1 MRTLDSFVAI
11 FTLVIGTVASAL
23 GATTTLAGEASANEE
38 PQVQTRDEER
48 EIVTRLLEVIP
59 APERETLGLI
69 LSRTTSEQSPFRS
82 GIRHR
87 SSRSHDIYWSSGFL
101 AALKTGSDA
110 ALIADRTQSGRELV
124 TYSKYFVSTIQARW
138 GETHGRGRTEP
149 PLSFAEYLPRIR
161 AVDPERLRSA
171 VGDPLDAS
179 LNLQSLAWVT
189 AHQVE
194 HARWT
199 AQHTFIPKRIT
210 PELERAFDR
219 NASALAHEAGYA
231 PTPVFT
237 NALLFSAVEYPGQGV
252 FALCRAVGILADGF
266 AIADEEAASKRHRG
280 SASSVEQ
287 YLKAQREGFDRLRLA
302 TGCARDRAPGAGLR
316 SPQNSSDPP

>member
-1 MRTLDSFVAI
+1 MRILDSFVVI
-11 FTLVIGTVASAL
+11 FSLALGTADHAL
-23 GATTTLAGEASANEE
+23 GAIQTLAGEASKSEE
-38 PQVQTRDEER
+38 PRARDEEG
-48 EIVTRLLEVIP
+48 EIVTRLIEVLP
-59 APERETLGLI
+59 AAEREALGII
-69 LSRTTSEQSPFRS
+69 LSRTTSEESPFKS

-87 SSRSHDIYWSSGFL
+87 SSRSHDIYWSRGFL

-124 TYSKYFVSTIQARW
+124 AYSKYFVSTIQARW
-138 GETHGRGRTEP
+138 GDTHGRGRTEP

-171 VGDPLDAS
+171 VEDPLDAP

-189 AHQVE
+189 AHQIE

-199 AQHTFIPKRIT
+199 AQHSFIPKRIT

-219 NASALAHEAGYA
+219 NASALAHQAGYA

-237 NALLFSAVEYPGQGV
+237 NALLFSAVEYPDRGV

-266 AIADEEAASKRHRG
+266 AIADAEPASKRHRG
-280 SASSVEQ
+280 SASTVEQ
-287 YLKAQREGFDRLRLA
+287 YFKTQREGFDRLRQA
-302 TGCARDRAPGAGLR
+302 TGCARASSSVGVGSSQKASG
-316 SPQNSSDPP
+316 SP